1 MTVRVDTPPLY
12 IVQWFSVTMCFYGL
26 GFASTS
32 LSGSPHTNFL
42 LSAIVEIPSCVFCF
56 LVMDCWG
63 RRPILLFCQV
73 SILDLHISIK

>member
-1 MTVRVDTPPLY
+1 M
-12 IVQWFSVTMCFYGL
+12 TMCFYGL

-63 RRPILLFCQV
+63 RRPILSFCQV
-73 SILDLHISIK
+73 CCLLLLCLTS

>member
-1 MTVRVDTPPLY
+1 M
-12 IVQWFSVTMCFYGL
+12 QWFSVTMCFYGL

-73 SILDLHISIK
+73 SILDLHICIK

>member
-1 MTVRVDTPPLY
+1 
-12 IVQWFSVTMCFYGL
+12 MCFYGL

-56 LVMDCWG
+56 LVMD
-63 RRPILLFCQV
+63 
-73 SILDLHISIK
+73 